1 MNVMSKKALKLG
13 PIFKH
18 NTMCNFANMSGMMA
32 ISVILYLDN
41 ITHLSANVTHRSF
54 KGKWNGEC
62 VKCVHGDNRKSK
74 FYGKFK
80 KKHNNILYKIDQQA
94 QCTYSNFLYMLCG
107 QFWTFAI
114 T

>member
-1 MNVMSKKALKLG
+1 MLYQKKPQKLG

-74 FYGKFK
+74 FYCKFK
-80 KKHNNILYKIDQQA
+80 KKHNNVLNIVDRPVHLGHSLFVTNNDQ
-94 QCTYSNFLYMLCG
+94 
-107 QFWTFAI
+107 
-114 T
+114 